1 MMRAWISLG
10 AAALALGVAIAQAA
24 ETNPFLGEWTVTDAQ
39 LGPWVQPHDHP
50 AVNAS
55 ILNAKIRFTA
65 TRVEGPQPMGCDR
78 AVFEVKTVPPEY
90 LFEGGLTDPKRQ
102 ARDLGFTSDT
112 ITALEQGCD
121 RPDADIE
128 MSYALVSDNIAV
140 FALDNYIYT
149 MKRTP
154 AR

>member
-1 MMRAWISLG
+1 MRAWISLG
-10 AAALALGVAIAQAA
+10 AAAFVAGIAFAHAA
-24 ETNPFLGEWTVTDAQ
+24 ETNPFIGEWTVTDAKM
-39 LGPWVQPHDHP
+39 GPWVQPHDHP
-50 AVNAS
+50 AVNAN

-78 AVFEVKTVPPEY
+78 ATYAVKTVSPEY
-90 LFEGGLTDPKRQ
+90 LFEGGLTEPKRQ
-102 ARDLGFTSDT
+102 AQDIGFTST
-112 ITALEQGCD
+112 NITALEQGCD

-154 AR
+154 PH